1 MPTRRSTVISACAS
15 VGIAILSNSAALA
28 QDGPTPSD
36 LIPIASGPDSPEAQR
51 FLSLI
56 SEAARRHPDFGEALA
71 RVEENRGTLDEVR
84 SVRYPQIEA
93 GFDTVGSL
101 TNRTS
106 VGGEEQRIPSQ
117 SVLRQDVVVSV
128 SQLIFDAG
136 SSYHRVSAVKAR
148 TGAAQAAAA
157 EALNDVALRALAA
170 YFDVLRYRLA
180 ARIAAENVERH
191 EQLTGWVIRRTET
204 GAGSRNDVLR
214 ATSRSNEAQAQV
226 ILANSELQRSE
237 AVFFEMFGLSP
248 VALPPPLL
256 LPQTTLDETRAV
268 EQAMVQNASVAA
280 AQKQVEAARDELA
293 AERLAAYPSVTLE
306 VNGRQFDATSFDD
319 LRYDVGARLV
329 VRYKL
334 YSGGAERGRRKRA
347 TAQLWQA
354 RHRQDAR
361 RLTVERLVASSL
373 GDIAARRERERAFSL
388 TVAANL
394 SARDASEALF
404 ALGRTSF
411 MDILNVQRELF
422 TARLQWLN
430 AIVDL
435 YLAQYSMAAVTGD
448 LLPFLGLEKLA
459 RVETGLARSPRGSL
473 EPASGQPGRFD

>member
-1 MPTRRSTVISACAS
+1 MPVRRIVISVCAS
-15 VGIAILSNSAALA
+15 VGIVVLSASTALA
-28 QDGPTPSD
+28 QAAPASSD
-36 LIPIASGPDSPEAQR
+36 LVPIASGPDSPEAQK

-71 RVEENRGTLDEVR
+71 RVGENRGTLDEVR
-84 SVRYPQIEA
+84 SVRYPQVEA
-93 GFDTVGSL
+93 GLDTVSSL

-117 SVLRQDVVVSV
+117 SVLRQDAVISV

-148 TGAAQAAAA
+148 TGAAQAVAA
-157 EALNDVALRALAA
+157 ETLNDVALRSLAA

-180 ARIAAENVERH
+180 VRIAEENLDQHRL
-191 EQLTGWVIRRTET
+191 LTGWVVKRTDT

-214 ATSRSNEAQAQV
+214 ATSRSNEAEAQL
-226 ILANSELQRSE
+226 ILANGELQRSE
-237 AVFFEMFGLSP
+237 AAYFEMFGLLP
-248 VALPPPLL
+248 GTLPPPLL
-256 LPQTTLDETRAV
+256 LPRATFDETRAL
-268 EQAMVQNASVAA
+268 ELALLQNASVEAA
-280 AQKQVEAARDELA
+280 RRQVEAARDELA

-306 VNGRQFDATSFDD
+306 VNGRQFDITSFDD

-334 YSGGAERGRRKRA
+334 YSGGAERGRRERA
-347 TAQLWQA
+347 SAQLRQA

-361 RLTVERLVASSL
+361 RLTVERLVTSSL
-373 GDIAARRERERAFSL
+373 ADIAARRERERAFGL
-388 TVAANL
+388 TVAANV
-394 SARDASEALF
+394 SARDANEALF
-404 ALGRTSF
+404 SLGRTSF
-411 MDILNVQRELF
+411 MDLLDVQRELF

-448 LLPFLGLEKLA
+448 LLPFFGLEKLA
-459 RVETGLARSPRGSL
+459 HAETGFAHDRGGPLASASDGPERS
-473 EPASGQPGRFD
+473 D

>member
-1 MPTRRSTVISACAS
+1 MPVRRTVISACAS
-15 VGIAILSNSAALA
+15 VGIAILSVSTALA
-28 QDGPTPSD
+28 QVFPASSD
-36 LIPIASGPDSPEAQR
+36 LVPIAPGVDSPEAQR

-56 SEAARRHPDFGEALA
+56 SEAARQHPDFGEAVA
-71 RVEENRGTLDEVR
+71 RVGENRGTLDEVR

-93 GFDTVGSL
+93 GFDSVGSL

-117 SVLRQDVVVSV
+117 SVLRQDAVISV

-148 TGAAQAAAA
+148 TGAAQAIAA
-157 EALNDVALRALAA
+157 ETLNDVALRSLAA
-170 YFDVLRYRLA
+170 YFDVLRYRLVV
-180 ARIAAENVERH
+180 RIADENFEQHR
-191 EQLTGWVIRRTET
+191 QLTDWIIKRTET

-214 ATSRSNEAQAQV
+214 ATSRSNEAQAQL

-237 AVFFEMFGLSP
+237 AAFFEMFGLP
-248 VALPPPLL
+248 PDTLPPPLL
-256 LPQTTLDETRAV
+256 LPQTTRDETQAV
-268 EQAMVQNASVAA
+268 ELALAQNASVEAA
-280 AQKQVEAARDELA
+280 RKQVEAARDELA
-293 AERLAAYPSVTLE
+293 AERLSAYPSVTLE
-306 VNGRQFDATSFDD
+306 VNGRQFDVTSFGD

-334 YSGGAERGRRKRA
+334 YSGGAERGRRERA
-347 TAQLWQA
+347 SAQLRQA

-361 RLTVERLVASSL
+361 RLTVERLVISSL
-373 GDIAARRERERAFSL
+373 ADLAARRDRERAFGL

-404 ALGRTSF
+404 AVGRTSF
-411 MDILNVQRELF
+411 MDILDVQRELF

-459 RVETGLARSPRGSL
+459 RAENGSAHDPDAL
-473 EPASGQPGRFD
+473 